1 MNVCLIC
8 FVLQSLNPWLKA
20 TSHIRCH
27 NAAVHH
33 IMIIIITTNTNK
45 TPETNKGVRRPWAK
59 RLIRLNIFKSLQ
71 VFPRDLS
78 YLVSVYSKTQ
88 CRQTPA
94 FSVMLDGTLSFQP
107 QYCCPRS
114 HCDRVPHWL
123 VQLPLTRAPY
133 HLHHH
138 QSSFLTHIIIII
150 LTQDK
155 THMHPQHISIVSVSL
170 VHWLTEAAVMVS
182 AIWCWIRGK
191 PPSPVGFLCGVW
203 GWLMICTW
211 ISGLSSLQTL
221 RP

>member
-1 MNVCLIC
+1 MMNVCLIC

-78 YLVSVYSKTQ
+78 YLVSIYSKT
-88 CRQTPA
+88 
-94 FSVMLDGTLSFQP
+94 FSNWAVIKSEVLLSATKLQLSVSCLMARFL
-107 QYCCPRS
+107 S
-114 HCDRVPHWL
+114 KLSTAVLVPHWL

-133 HLHHH
+133 HFITKAPSL
-138 QSSFLTHIIIII
+138 LT
-150 LTQDK
+150 LFFFFN
-155 THMHPQHISIVSVSL
+155 S
-170 VHWLTEAAVMVS
+170 
-182 AIWCWIRGK
+182 R
-191 PPSPVGFLCGVW
+191 
-203 GWLMICTW
+203 
-211 ISGLSSLQTL
+211 
-221 RP
+221 

>member
-1 MNVCLIC
+1 MAQSNLAYKMPQRCCSPHHDYNNHNKHKQNPRNKQRSKKTMSQTVNSSQHFQIPTGVPSGSVIFSINLLQNVLK
-8 FVLQSLNPWLKA
+8 QSSDK
-20 TSHIRCH
+20 IRGSPQCH
-27 NAAVHH
+27 
-33 IMIIIITTNTNK
+33 
-45 TPETNKGVRRPWAK
+45 
-59 RLIRLNIFKSLQ
+59 
-71 VFPRDLS
+71 
-78 YLVSVYSKTQ
+78 
-88 CRQTPA
+88 QTPA

-155 THMHPQHISIVSVSL
+155 THMHPQHISVVSVSL